1 MVIKEYNLGL
11 GAKKGSGQMAGQ
23 CVGLDV
29 FQGILGRLNGKSD
42 EVLKKEDDARG
53 SLHRV
58 AHIERRFGMISFV
71 KGGLLVGDKIQA
83 LIDGEAQR
91 VEAMKVASSTVEAQD
106 DRPKDSTELK
116 KLKRKMK
123 GTDQLGSGDVPDS
136 SVTSTK
142 KGKKRRR
149 TEEELSSPQSA
160 DDEAKASVRNPKS
173 HDDRDKEKE
182 ARRQRKLERHARREA
197 KRMRKEARQSS
208 KPHVSSIE
216 TTTRNVTEE
225 GISTKVERNIE
236 IRKVPLFSAR
246 HAVRQR
252 NIQHKRM
259 AVMDS
264 KSLNEIFMIK
274 T

>member
-1 MVIKEYNLGL
+1 MVLKEDNLGL

-53 SLHRV
+53 NLHRV

-91 VEAMKVASSTVEAQD
+91 VEAMKVASSTVEVQD

-116 KLKRKMK
+116 KFKRNKK
-123 GTDQLGSGDVPDS
+123 GTDQRGPDDGPESG
-136 SVTSTK
+136 VTTK

-149 TEEELSSPQSA
+149 TGEELSSPQSA
-160 DDEAKASVRNPKS
+160 DDEAKASVRHPKS

-182 ARRQRKLERHARREA
+182 AKRQRKLERHARREA
-197 KRMRKEARQSS
+197 KRVRKEAGQSS
-208 KPHVSSIE
+208 KPHISSIE
-216 TTTRNVTEE
+216 TTTRNVSEE
-225 GISTKVERNIE
+225 ESSTKFERNIE